1 MALTTN
7 IARHY
12 AIRNLVIGLLCAVF
26 GVWGVYDFF
35 WKIPAQ
41 TAEFDRWE
49 ALLDDKKELED
60 KANAGGLST
69 DERQRAGEIEA
80 ELNEFDGQPEKPA
93 RLDHIMQW
101 GFIACLPFAPY
112 YFWVY
117 LSTRRQVYQLDDEG
131 ALHLPEVGA
140 WARDEI
146 SDIDMSRWMKKSIAW
161 VIHTDG
167 TRVKIDDYKHRN
179 AHLIIGAIAHRM
191 YPEQWE
197 IDAKAVKGDD
207 DEETGPVNG
216 ALPQSDDLDADEA
229 SAAVEDSSS
238 SLGD

>member
-1 MALTTN
+1 MALTTR

-26 GVWGVYDFF
+26 GVWGIRDFF

-41 TAEFDRWE
+41 TREFERWDGLMTEKQDLVADDAES
-49 ALLDDKKELED
+49 
-60 KANAGGLST
+60 GLT
-69 DERQRAGEIEA
+69 AEEIERFKVVEA

-112 YFWVY
+112 YLWVY
-117 LSTRRQVYQLDDEG
+117 LSTRRREYLLDDDG
-131 ALHLPEVGA
+131 ALHLPEVGI
-140 WARDEI
+140 WSRDEI

-197 IDAKAVKGDD
+197 IDAKAVKGDE
-207 DEETGPVNG
+207 DEEAGPVNG

-229 SAAVEDSSS
+229 AAAVEDSAS